1 MYHLPD
7 MEETVNKILRAQE
20 TRAQLYKE
28 LEDALNANQEKK
40 IGLEQ
45 MGIIVQLVTEGLNEV
60 SSDIRNYQAS
70 LTKELK
76 LLVDSLQEKE
86 RSKLQATVKLEQL
99 KVVST
104 NSPVENTQI
113 SELEARLS
121 SLSKEINDI
130 LQNMKD
136 EI

>member
-1 MYHLPD
+1 